1 VVRFEPTLVTMCK
14 TITNSNSVSLVGIS
28 QKTQKIFILKVMPH
42 HNEVKKVDKN
52 MPRFNIISYR
62 RLTIDFNE
70 LYLKQRVIT
79 IATQIK

>member
-1 VVRFEPTLVTMCK
+1 MCK

-70 LYLKQRVIT
+70 LYLKQRVI
-79 IATQIK
+79 QQLRK